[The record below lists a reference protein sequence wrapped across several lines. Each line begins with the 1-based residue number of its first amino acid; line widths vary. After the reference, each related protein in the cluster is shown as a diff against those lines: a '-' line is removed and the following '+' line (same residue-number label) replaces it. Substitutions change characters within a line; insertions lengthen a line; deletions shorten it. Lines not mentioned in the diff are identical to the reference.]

1 MIEQCLKRFKEEGI
15 NKDDDL
21 KRTLAVKESWNNL

>member
-1 MIEQCLKRFKEEGI
+1 MIEQCFKRFKDEGI

-21 KRTLAVKESWNNL
+21 RRTLTAKDSWNNL

>member
-1 MIEQCLKRFKEEGI
+1 MIEQCLRKYKDDGI

-21 KRTLAVKESWNNL
+21 KKTLAAKENWNNL